1 MLQASTAYTCL
12 HRGSREPETHARR
25 DTHGRTRAHGCS
37 DARIT
42 QTNLTTIPTH
52 QRYTNAPTRTTTET
66 ANSRSPDSGQ
76 TAVLVPEVSLFRQAR
91 GAKGCAQGDAS
102 ERRIERSSR
111 AKTRQKALIALYGL
125 RSTSGKRKSEFQDD
139 SSRAQRARAPRTHG
153 LADASKR
160 CIERTSRT
168 RHGKRRSWPCTAF
181 ARHQESVA
189 PNFKMNSS
197 RALDTIVMRR
207 CRVQI
212 CVP

>member
-12 HRGSREPETHARR
+12 HRGSREPETHAR

-37 DARIT
+37 DARIS

-66 ANSRSPDSGQ
+66 ANSRALIQEKRRVGARSF
-76 TAVLVPEVSLFRQAR
+76 VVPTSSRA
-91 GAKGCAQGDAS
+91 GKGCAQGDAS

-168 RHGKRRSWPCTAF
+168 RHGKRRSWPCTAC

-189 PNFKMNSS
+189 PYFSH
-197 RALDTIVMRR
+197 
-207 CRVQI
+207 
-212 CVP
+212 

>member
-1 MLQASTAYTCL
+1 MSLSMLQASTAYTCL

-66 ANSRSPDSGQ
+66 ANRAAILIQDKP
-76 TAVLVPEVSLFRQAR
+76 PCWCPKFRCSDKLA
-91 GAKGCAQGDAS
+91 ASKGCAQGDAS

-168 RHGKRRSWPCTAF
+168 RHGKRRSWPCTAC

-189 PNFKMNSS
+189 PYFSH
-197 RALDTIVMRR
+197 
-207 CRVQI
+207 
-212 CVP
+212 